1 MITVVKTSTPNHHAR
16 QVVVQADLSQAMSE
30 RASLPELESARVGV
44 IGGSGLYA
52 IDKLESVE
60 EVSLDTPFGTP
71 SDALRIGRLGGIEA
85 VFLARHGR
93 HHHLL
98 PTEVPYR
105 ANIWAMR
112 SLGVRWLI
120 SLSAVGSLQEHL
132 RPRDMVVPD
141 QFIDRTMQRQLSFFG
156 DGCVAHVSLADPF
169 CSRLS
174 EWLAAS
180 ASGAMP
186 AGHHLHRGG
195 TYLCMEGPAFSTR
208 AESELY
214 RSWGCDVIGM
224 TNHTEARLAREAE
237 IAYASLSM
245 VTDFDCWHN
254 DHDAVTVEMLVGNLK
269 ANASATGPILQ
280 QLMERFSEER
290 PASEAHTALADALMT
305 PPEAVPAA
313 TRRRLDLFTSPY
325 WGVLES

>member
-1 MITVVKTSTPNHHAR
+1 MTQITAPITL
-16 QVVVQADLSQAMSE
+16 D
-30 RASLPELESARVGV
+30 SARVGV

-52 IDKLESVE
+52 IDGLE
-60 EVSLDTPFGTP
+60 EVHEVKISTPFGP
-71 SDALRIGRLGGIEA
+71 ASDAFRVGRLNGVDI

-98 PTEVPYR
+98 PSEVPYR
-105 ANIWAMR
+105 ANVWALR
-112 SLGVRWLI
+112 SLDVRWLV
-120 SLSAVGSLQEHL
+120 SVSAVGSLREHL

-141 QFIDRTMQRQLSFFG
+141 QFIDRTMQRPQSFFG

-169 CSRLS
+169 CSHLS
-174 EWLAAS
+174 ELLASAAS
-180 ASGAMP
+180 NAMP

-214 RSWGCDVIGM
+214 RQWGCDVIGM

-254 DHDAVTVEMLVGNLK
+254 DHDAVTVDMVVGNLK
-269 ANASATGPILQ
+269 ANAIATGPILNR
-280 QLMERFSEER
+280 LMDSIRLEP
-290 PASEAHTALADALMT
+290 PASKAHHALADALMT
-305 PPEAVPAA
+305 PPEVVPDA

-325 WGVLES
+325 WGSVTAS